1 MSAVADLA
9 TVARWCETGEEGR
22 VEVWLGGEAKEKGES
37 FQGLLHAATRWD
49 DD

>member
-22 VEVWLGGEAKEKGES
+22 VEAWLEGEAKEKGKS
-37 FQGLLHAATRWD
+37 VQGLLHAATRWD